1 MAPPP
6 PILRGILQPSAGVNC
21 PQVSSGRFLFAFFDG
36 GGEAEA
42 APSIGAGSN
51 RKAKTAW
58 LQELRVG
65 EPGAGGRWGREG
77 GRGGAETH
85 FSLCF
90 IIGQ

>member
-36 GGEAEA
+36 GGRGGGCAIYRRRIEPE
-42 APSIGAGSN
+42 GQN
-51 RKAKTAW
+51 RV